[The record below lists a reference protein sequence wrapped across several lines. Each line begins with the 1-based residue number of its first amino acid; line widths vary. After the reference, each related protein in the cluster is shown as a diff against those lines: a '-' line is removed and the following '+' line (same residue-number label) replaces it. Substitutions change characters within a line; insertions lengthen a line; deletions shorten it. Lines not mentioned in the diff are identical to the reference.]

1 MNHDEWFVDAGY
13 WIAWINSR
21 DDLHARA
28 RALAAGL
35 RRPLVTTEGVLLEV
49 GDAFAS
55 VRMRTAAAAFL
66 ESVRSNPNIT
76 IIPITDPIT
85 DELAARAL
93 SHYAARVDQDW
104 GLTDC
109 ASFVVMQERGITDAL
124 SADQHFVQ
132 AGFRALL
139 REA

>member
-1 MNHDEWFVDAGY
+1 MNRNEWFVDAGY
-13 WIAWINSR
+13 WLALVNSKDRWHAIARWY
-21 DDLHARA
+21 
-28 RALAAGL
+28 AAGL

-49 GDAFAS
+49 GNALS
-55 VRMRTAAAAFL
+55 KERW
-66 ESVRSNPNIT
+66 
-76 IIPITDPIT
+76 
-85 DELAARAL
+85 RAL
-93 SHYAARVDQDW
+93 GIAMLAQIRAHPQIEIVVVDSSLAERALALYSSRQDKEW

-109 ASFVVMQERGITDAL
+109 ISFVVMQERGITDAL